1 MRYELVRLAQLV
13 FALTMMFGA
22 FVCGLTIGWLRW
34 GRALPDRHDSVA
46 AEEEVP
52 RIVKPDLFSPA
63 VVPSMTAEARRPAA
77 VLELQRW
84 TIDAEP
90 VDAEL
95 VVDLT
100 EASHDAGPRSAS

>member
-13 FALTMMFGA
+13 FALSMMFGA
-22 FVCGLTIGWLRW
+22 FLCGLAIGWLRW
-34 GRALPDRHDSVA
+34 GRTLPERPA
-46 AEEEVP
+46 PTAEAEGVP
-52 RIVKPDLFSPA
+52 RIVKPALFSPA
-63 VVPSMTAEARRPAA
+63 VVPTATADVPQAT

-84 TIDAEP
+84 TVDSEP

-100 EASHDAGPRSAS
+100 DQPAPTGPWAGR

>member
-13 FALTMMFGA
+13 FALSMMFGA
-22 FVCGLTIGWLRW
+22 FLCGLAIGWLRW
-34 GRALPDRHDSVA
+34 GRALPERPDAVA
-46 AEEEVP
+46 EAAGVP

-63 VVPSMTAEARRPAA
+63 VVPAMAGDPAVA
-77 VLELQRW
+77 PVLELQRW
-84 TIDAEP
+84 TVDTEP

-100 EASHDAGPRSAS
+100 ERPRTGPWGNR